1 MARDAAAAERYALQR
16 DNFSR
21 ALARLGEVLTRSED
35 DVVRDSIIQRF
46 EFTFEMAWKTLFRY
60 LLLKGEK
67 VAAKAWD
74 VLPVAFKAGLLDDA
88 EAWDRMRDYRND
100 TSLEYNETKAM
111 EVVAFVRTTGFPSM
125 QRLQAEMAKRQ

>member
-1 MARDAAAAERYALQR
+1 MARDEAAQERYALQR
-16 DNFSR
+16 DNFDR
-21 ALARLGEVLTRSED
+21 ALVRLGEVLMRSED

-74 VLPVAFKAGLLDDA
+74 VLPAAFEAGLLDDA

-100 TSLEYNETKAM
+100 TSHEYSEAKAV
-111 EVVAFVRTTGFPSM
+111 EVAAYVRETGFPAL
-125 QRLQAEMAKRQ
+125 QRLQAEMANRT